1 MNILV
6 IAPYYAPSSEVPSV
20 RMVSLT
26 TYLIKQGH
34 QVTVVCWSKEKLLT
48 LYKEGELNSKIPEGV
63 KTIGINFKNKTI
75 PIIDDLL
82 FGIKL
87 KKFLA
92 KQLDENEYD
101 VAFVTCGPYFSL
113 EAMPYLKRRYSIK
126 YLLDFRD
133 LGALNYRPRLGT
145 EGKKV
150 NTVWWKKLING
161 WYHKKVSIREKNAV
175 ENADGIICVSPIDKE
190 KMQEAYNIPEEKCII
205 ATNGFDDI
213 KLNSIVPN
221 EKEQGIVGAVFG
233 KFMYYSRSRAEAL
246 LIGIDKQRK
255 KGVDIKLRHIGR
267 NYDYIDEAI
276 ERNHIDPKT
285 FEKVGLKEYSEG
297 MAILGASDFFVVED
311 TSPDDVGTK
320 IYDYIYWN
328 KPIIAATPKNI
339 PLAKLV
345 STFEHGYVCETPE
358 EIDEAISDIVINGYS
373 VLDSNLDILKYSRT
387 YQNQKMEQIMFDTI
401 SRR

>member
-1 MNILV
+1 MKILIV
-6 IAPYYAPSSEVPSV
+6 APYYAPSSEVPSV

-26 TYLIKQGH
+26 NYLTNKKH
-34 QVTVVCWSKEKLLT
+34 EVTVACWSRKKLLT
-48 LYKEGELNSKIPEGV
+48 LYKESELSTAIPDKVKILEFDFVAKFQPML
-63 KTIGINFKNKTI
+63 
-75 PIIDDLL
+75 DDLR
-82 FGIKL
+82 FGKEITKTL
-87 KKFLA
+87 SKYKDIESF
-92 KQLDENEYD
+92 D
-101 VAFVTCGPYFSL
+101 VVFVTCGPYFTL
-113 EAMPYLKRRYSIK
+113 KAMPKLKSNHGVK
-126 YLLDFRD
+126 YILDFRD
-133 LGALNYRPRLGT
+133 LGALNYRPKLFT
-145 EGKKV
+145 EGDQKK
-150 NTVWWKKLING
+150 TSWWKKPILN
-161 WYHKKVSIREKNAV
+161 WYHTKVSNRERKAV
-175 ENADGIICVSPIDKE
+175 KNADGIICVSPIDKK
-190 KMQEAYNIPEEKCII
+190 KMQEAYNIPDDKCII
-205 ATNGFDDI
+205 ASNGFDDI
-213 KLNSIVPN
+213 KLSSIVPN
-221 EKEQGIVGAVFG
+221 EKEKGIVGAVFG

-246 LIGIDKQRK
+246 LIGIDKQKK

-276 ERNHIDPKT
+276 VRNHIDPRA

-345 STFEHGYVCETPE
+345 SSFEHGYVCETLE
-358 EIDEAISDIVINGYS
+358 EIDAAISDIVANRYS

-387 YQNQKMEQIMFDTI
+387 YQNQKMEQMMFEVV